1 MHSSLVASAL
11 VLVAASTSA
20 QVGQKAPALDVVQWY
35 NSPPIS
41 AELLEGRTVLIE
53 VFRTW

>member
-1 MHSSLVASAL
+1 MKRLFAALALVAGATT
-11 VLVAASTSA
+11 ANA
-20 QVGQKAPALDVVQWY
+20 QVGQKATIDAVQWM

-41 AELLEGRTVLIE
+41 AELLQGKTVLVE

>member
-1 MHSSLVASAL
+1 MNGISVALAL
-11 VLVAASTSA
+11 VLVAASASA

-41 AELLEGRTVLIE
+41 AEQLEGRTLLIE